1 MNNNLNNKFKKT
13 IFIIIAAVIC
23 LVLIAAIL
31 SFALNAGNKAR
42 EGAEQQFKDFFKSS
56 KNIVNR

>member
-1 MNNNLNNKFKKT
+1 MNSYNNKFKKI

-31 SFALNAGNKAR
+31 SFALNAGNEAR

-56 KNIVNR
+56 KSIVNK